1 MTTQDIATHS
11 FLNSQFLE
19 KLEVKM
25 YDFPARVNVPTF
37 LCLSSLIVHK
47 LSTVMFIFDPS
58 DDTQNLTIYSLLSLT
73 L

>member
-1 MTTQDIATHS
+1 MTSQDIATQS
-11 FLNSQFLE
+11 LWNSQFLE
-19 KLEVKM
+19 KLVKM

-47 LSTVMFIFDPS
+47 LSTIMFTFDPF
-58 DDTQNLTIYSLLSLT
+58 DDTQNLTIYSLLSHT